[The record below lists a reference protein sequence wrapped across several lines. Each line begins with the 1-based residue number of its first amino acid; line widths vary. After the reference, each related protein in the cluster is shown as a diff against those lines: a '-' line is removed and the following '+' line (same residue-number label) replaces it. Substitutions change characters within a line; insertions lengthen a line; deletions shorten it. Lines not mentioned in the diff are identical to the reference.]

1 VLPSI
6 RIPLLASLLL
16 GAVGTLAAQSTD
28 LSPSPTLPSDTLE
41 ANYAP
46 RSQAGP
52 TPDRSPTLP
61 SDTLEA
67 TQPVDSFPTDPFLD
81 DSVTALPDSQHS
93 LDSDAP
99 RTPADSAALQDI
111 RSWIDR
117 HPRLMAPPPVRAILV
132 RV

>member
-1 VLPSI
+1 MLPFT

-16 GAVGTLAAQSTD
+16 GAVGTLAAQSTA

-52 TPDRSPTLP
+52 TPELSPTLP
-61 SDTLEA
+61 SDTLDA
-67 TQPVDSFPTDPFLD
+67 TAPVDSFPTDPFLD
-81 DSVTALPDSQHS
+81 DSITDQPDSQGS
-93 LDSDAP
+93 LQFDAP
-99 RTPADSAALQDI
+99 QTPADSAALRDI
-111 RSWIDR
+111 RTWIDH
-117 HPRLMAPPPVRAILV
+117 HPGLMAPPPPRAILV

>member
-1 VLPSI
+1 MLPFI

-16 GAVGTLAAQSTD
+16 GAVGTLAAQSPD

-81 DSVTALPDSQHS
+81 DSVTATPDSQQS
-93 LDSDAP
+93 LDFDAP
-99 RTPADSAALQDI
+99 GTPADSAALRDI
-111 RSWIDR
+111 RTWMDR
-117 HPRLMAPPPVRAILV
+117 HPGLMAPPPVRAILV

>member
-1 VLPSI
+1 MFPSI

-16 GAVGTLAAQSTD
+16 GAVGTLAAQSAE

-41 ANYAP
+41 ANYGP

-67 TQPVDSFPTDPFLD
+67 TQPVDSFPTDPFVD
-81 DSVTALPDSQHS
+81 DSVTALPDSRQS
-93 LDSDAP
+93 FEPDAP
-99 RTPADSAALQDI
+99 VTPADTAALRDI
-111 RSWIDR
+111 RSWMDR
-117 HPRLMAPPPVRAILV
+117 HPGLIVPPPVRAILV